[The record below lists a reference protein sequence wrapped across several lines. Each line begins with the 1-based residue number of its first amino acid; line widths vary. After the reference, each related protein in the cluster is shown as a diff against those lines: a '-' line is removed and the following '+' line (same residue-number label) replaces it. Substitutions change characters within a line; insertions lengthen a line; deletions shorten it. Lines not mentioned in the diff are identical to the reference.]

1 MLRSK
6 SFFLAAC
13 FALLA
18 AMLPARD
25 THPLKTVDSVDLQRY
40 AGDWY
45 EIARYP
51 NRFQKD
57 CDSDVHVRYMLQ
69 GSDKLTVRNECRKAN
84 GKPDI
89 ANGTAKVVD
98 PKSNAKLKVTF
109 FWPFYGDYWIIDLD
123 PRYRYAVVGEPGRKY
138 LWILSR
144 AKELDQESYQH
155 ILQRVA
161 ENGYDASKLVKT
173 KQSVATAELVSPALL
188 PQPPVQLDSHQRT
201 F

>member
-1 MLRSK
+1 MIRSK
-6 SFFLAAC
+6 SLVLAAF

-25 THPLKTVDSVDLQRY
+25 TQPLKTVDSVDLQRY

-51 NRFQKD
+51 NRFQRD

-69 GSDKLTVRNECRKAN
+69 GSGKLSIRNECRKAN

-98 PKSNAKLKVTF
+98 RKSSAKLKVTF

-144 AKELDQESYQH
+144 SKELDQESYQH
-155 ILQRVA
+155 ILQRAA
-161 ENGYDASKLVKT
+161 ENGYDTSKLVKT
-173 KQSVATAELVSPALL
+173 KQSLATAELVSPALL
-188 PQPPVQLDSHQRT
+188 PQSLAQLDSNQGK